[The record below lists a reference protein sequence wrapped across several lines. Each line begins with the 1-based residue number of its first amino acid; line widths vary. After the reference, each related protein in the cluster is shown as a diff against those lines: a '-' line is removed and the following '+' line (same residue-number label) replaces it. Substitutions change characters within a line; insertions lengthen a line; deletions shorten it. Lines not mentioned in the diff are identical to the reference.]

1 MFGEPKP
8 MMVLVQISV
17 GRDVSAFA
25 ASIAALIASASWPS
39 TAGITCQPY
48 ASKRFGVSSENQPST

>member
-17 GRDVSAFA
+17 GREVSAFA
-25 ASIAALIASASWPS
+25 ASIAALIASAS
-39 TAGITCQPY
+39 
-48 ASKRFGVSSENQPST
+48 